1 MGENTEKLSY
11 EKLEQIAGQQQQL
24 ILQLRNQLEQQ
35 NYGNF
40 HQRMAY
46 LFEVVRSSDKF
57 SGSFVNSCIKELETT
72 LTLPEENSE
81 ENEKVLNTQ
90 E

>member
-46 LFEVVRSSDKF
+46 LFEVLRSSDKF
-57 SGSFVNSCIKELETT
+57 SDSFVNSCIKELETT
-72 LTLPEENSE
+72 LTLPKENSE
-81 ENEKVLNTQ
+81 VDEKVLNTQ

>member
-24 ILQLRNQLEQQ
+24 ILQLRKQLEQQ
-35 NYGNF
+35 DYGNF

-46 LFEVVRSSDKF
+46 LFEVLRSSDKF
-57 SGSFVNSCIKELETT
+57 SASFVNSCIKELETT

-81 ENEKVLNTQ
+81 ENEKALNT
-90 E
+90 EA

>member
-24 ILQLRNQLEQQ
+24 ILQLRKQLEQQ
-35 NYGNF
+35 DYGNF

-46 LFEVVRSSDKF
+46 LFEVLRSSDKF
-57 SGSFVNSCIKELETT
+57 SDSFVNSCIKELETT

-81 ENEKVLNTQ
+81 ENEKALNT
-90 E
+90 EA